1 MALCVENDAHSA
13 EESAAFLLCQVPSR
27 SILDD
32 VLGPLHNDV
41 KAALHVA
48 ELAQFAESACL
59 DASVGYDGIE
69 ELHEA
74 IHLDLEAV
82 FGLVAEERDKLVRQA
97 LSPGVV
103 ALLGEV
109 EQGPQKQVE
118 ALNGALSLADRRWQR
133 LDQLLVLQQK
143 LKEAGSGLW
152 LRSLLEAL
160 QYALLEATEAFGVF
174 LPVLVL
180 EGVRDGGGHIDADVL
195 PLTRT
200 ALSVSVFGCGT
211 EGGGELVDEEGGD
224 LGELGQVALA

>member
-1 MALCVENDAHSA
+1 M
-13 EESAAFLLCQVPSR
+13 
-27 SILDD
+27 
-32 VLGPLHNDV
+32 
-41 KAALHVA
+41 A

-109 EQGPQKQVE
+109 EQGPQQQVE
-118 ALNGALSLADRRWQR
+118 ALDGALGLADGRWQG
-133 LDQLLVLQQK
+133 LDEVLVLQEQ
-143 LKEAGSGLW
+143 LEERRSRLW
-152 LRSLLEAL
+152 LRALLEAL
-160 QYALLEATEAFGVF
+160 EHALLEADEAFGVF
-174 LPVLVL
+174 LPVFVL

-200 ALSVSVFGCGT
+200 ALSVSVCGGGA
-211 EGGGELVDEEGGD
+211 EGGRELVDEEGRD
-224 LGELGQVALA
+224 LREGRDIALPRLRMEVHVFFNNAIIDFFLFQPRAFSD